1 MPSIIS
7 YPDSASLPLG
17 QSTVTSYPAS
27 RKETGSFCTRVSCGT
42 GWFSTMMRIFFFTW
56 RSLFYLQLLVESSQ
70 GAEHRRLPPVECRG
84 LVDQPRRISTVI
96 EIASA
101 VLHVGDR
108 PLRHLD
114 RQLQALGI
122 AIGKE
127 DQSVDG
133 RRTALNGKRKSLVV
147 VVSWGSIRKKES
159 FLPVLVSIHQ
169 LLVEAVL
176 PRALRVML
184 EAIKNVCRVEAVHPV
199 MIHLF
204 GVVPR

>member
-1 MPSIIS
+1 
-7 YPDSASLPLG
+7 
-17 QSTVTSYPAS
+17 
-27 RKETGSFCTRVSCGT
+27 
-42 GWFSTMMRIFFFTW
+42 MMRIFFFTW
-56 RSLFYLQLLVESSQ
+56 KNLFYLQLLVKPGQ

-84 LVDQPRRISTVI
+84 LVDQPGRISTVV

-122 AIGKE
+122 AIVKKNQRG
-127 DQSVDG
+127 DG
-133 RRTALNGKRKSLVV
+133 LRTALNVKRQSLVV
-147 VVSWGSIRKKES
+147 VVSWRSIRKKES

-169 LLVEAVL
+169 LLVEAAV

-184 EAIKNVCRVEAVHPV
+184 EAIKNVCRMEAVHPV

-204 GVVPR
+204 GVVP